1 MCPGGDRGAQSK
13 RFAMQASNL
22 VGQIEDSDLLV
33 RYQACY
39 ARIADSKRRF
49 LGAAM
54 KYYELSQD
62 STGKACA
69 AACSTVGCVLRRRCV
84 HVLCM
89 CVRSVG
95 ARVCMPLQILAR
107 DGGV

>member
-1 MCPGGDRGAQSK
+1 M
-13 RFAMQASNL
+13 
-22 VGQIEDSDLLV
+22 GQIEDADLLV

-69 AACSTVGCVLRRRCV
+69 PVPC
-84 HVLCM
+84 LCF
-89 CVRSVG
+89 
-95 ARVCMPLQILAR
+95 
-107 DGGV
+107 